1 MAVALAKGQTASA
14 EHRSSRL
21 QEMSWNQIQ
30 RPGCYLVLGS
40 GDLVRVPTEA
50 LASGHSPLITIT
62 SAGESRVAKLSDNPA
77 EPISVLRS
85 FAADNDYFVNF

>member
-1 MAVALAKGQTASA
+1 MAVAMAKGQTASA

-30 RPGCYLVLGS
+30 RPGCYLIVGS

-50 LASGHSPLITIT
+50 LATGHSPLITVT
-62 SAGESRVAKLSDNPA
+62 SSGETRVAKLSDNPA
-77 EPISVLRS
+77 EPISVLRA
-85 FAADNDYFVNF
+85 FAADNDYYVNF